1 MSAVPS
7 LRARVLQSS
16 SWTLVGYGGS
26 MMLRLASTLIM
37 TRLLVPEVFGIMAL
51 ASIVE
56 MIMAFLSDVG
66 LSQTIIHSRRGDHP
80 AMLNTAWSIQII
92 RGFVI
97 WIGCITVA
105 VCIYWLAQ
113 TGFVAPDSVYGTPE
127 LPLVIGV
134 LSFGSVIVGFE
145 SIRLITA
152 HRNLDLQR
160 LTFVTL
166 TAQFA
171 GLIVM
176 TILGWLTRSIWA
188 FVFGLWVQSIVLVVL
203 SHTWLPGHRDRL
215 QWDKEALSELMN
227 YGRWVLLSSTV
238 YVVAANGD
246 RLLLSGWTDAATLGM
261 YALAFNL
268 SRMMS
273 DAGEKLYFAV
283 GMPAMS
289 EKVRNDP
296 AALRH
301 VYFGFR
307 KPLDLLFL
315 ISAGFLFASGQLVID
330 VLYDDRYA
338 AAGPMLQ
345 ILSFALLFSRFGIA
359 YNAYLALGQPRYY
372 LAVNVVKLVA
382 VFGALPIAYALFGLT
397 GAIWAS
403 ALHMAGTVPLVFW
416 FNQKYAL
423 NSVRFELVVLFA
435 WPVGFAIGEIAN
447 RLLL

>member
-7 LRARVLQSS
+7 LRTRVVQSS
-16 SWTLVGYGGS
+16 SWALVGYGGS
-26 MMLRLASTLIM
+26 MALRLASTLIM

-56 MIMAFLSDVG
+56 MIMVFLSDVG
-66 LSQTIIHSRRGDHP
+66 LSQTIIHSRRGDTA
-80 AMLNTAWSIQII
+80 AMLNTAWSVQII
-92 RGFVI
+92 RGFLI
-97 WIGCITVA
+97 WTGCVVVA
-105 VCIYWLAQ
+105 ICIYSLDRI
-113 TGFVAPDSVYGTPE
+113 GFVAQDSVYGAPE

-134 LSFGSVIVGFE
+134 LSFASVITGFE
-145 SIRLITA
+145 SIKLITA
-152 HRNLDLQR
+152 HRNLDLKR
-160 LTFVTL
+160 LTFVNFA
-166 TAQFA
+166 AQFA

-176 TILGWLTRSIWA
+176 TALGWLTRSIWA
-188 FVFGLWVQSIVLVVL
+188 FVFGLWVQSVVIVIL
-203 SHTWLPGHRDRL
+203 SHTWLPGQRDRL
-215 QWDKEALSELMN
+215 QWDRESLSELMN

-238 YVVAANGD
+238 YVAAANGD

-273 DAGEKLYFAV
+273 DAGEKLFFSV

-289 EKVRNDP
+289 EKVRDDP

-315 ISAGFLFASGQLVID
+315 MSAGFLFASGQLVID
-330 VLYDDRYA
+330 LLYDDRYA
-338 AAGPMLQ
+338 AAGPMLE

-372 LAVNVVKLVA
+372 LAVNVIKLVA
-382 VFGALPIAYALFGLT
+382 IFGALPIAYALFGLT
-397 GAIWAS
+397 GAIWAI
-403 ALHMAGTVPLVFW
+403 ALHMAATVPLVFW
-416 FNQKYAL
+416 LNHKYGL
-423 NSVRFELVVLFA
+423 NSIRFELFVLLA
-435 WPVGFAIGEIAN
+435 WPVGFAIGLALN
-447 RLLL
+447 RLF